1 MRLKQMK
8 HKLVLF
14 RKTETVM
21 HFHVPLFALIAGAI
35 FLGCRRENH
44 NIPVTTA
51 FTKQKLLL
59 TGRVFSAAG
68 KKKKIKVRVLR
79 GLRGFDCSGCAPK
92 ITLYQKRVIHL
103 VGLLNSRDM
112 MRRRWC
118 AEEADVSGSPPLF
131 LSGIERESRL
141 YYSADV
147 ADDACQKE
155 RCVGRACAARALRV
169 PFCSGAGGEGDTG
182 RGWTTSSDRTGVQ
195 GRLEQK
201 IKARQTALM
210 LPLLQGQ
217 GWSAGSLLRSS
228 FVILNTRRQ

>member
-59 TGRVFSAAG
+59 TVFSAAG
-68 KKKKIKVRVLR
+68 KKKKTKVRVLR

-147 ADDACQKE
+147 ADDACQKK

-169 PFCSGAGGEGDTG
+169 PFCSGAGGRETQVAAG
-182 RGWTTSSDRTGVQ
+182 RHPRIEQACKAGWNRRLKPDR
-195 GRLEQK
+195 RL
-201 IKARQTALM
+201 
-210 LPLLQGQ
+210 
-217 GWSAGSLLRSS
+217 
-228 FVILNTRRQ
+228 